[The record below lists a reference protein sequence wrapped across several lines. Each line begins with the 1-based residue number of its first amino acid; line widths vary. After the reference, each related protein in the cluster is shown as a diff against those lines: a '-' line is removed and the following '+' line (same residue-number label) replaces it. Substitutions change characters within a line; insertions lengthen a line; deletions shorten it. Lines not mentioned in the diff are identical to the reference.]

1 MTNKKN
7 CRILQNYLANIINK
21 TGEIILSPVYI
32 NIMLKENQRGLLKF
46 FTSQKVLFL
55 GFFLILCFILYSY
68 SSSKGNHTISGF
80 STGYGDSSAQGGMMM
95 SSPPAKPVQNQAVVK
110 PSTQPNMATVNQP
123 IMTSAPVTGGYNAGN
138 TVVPADLLPKDN
150 NTQFGDFNMLNQG
163 NIVMP
168 DLLDAGY
175 LIGLDTIGQTL
186 RNANLQ
192 ERSDPIIPKT
202 NVGPWNNSTIEPDFG
217 RVPLE
222 LGAGLQ

>member
-1 MTNKKN
+1 
-7 CRILQNYLANIINK
+7 
-21 TGEIILSPVYI
+21 
-32 NIMLKENQRGLLKF
+32 MLKDKQFGLLKF

-55 GFFLILCFILYSY
+55 GFFLILCFFLYSY
-68 SSSKGNHTISGF
+68 ANSKKSSTISGF
-80 STGYGDSSAQGGMMM
+80 ATGFGDNTAQP
-95 SSPPAKPVQNQAVVK
+95 SVSQNQQTVK
-110 PSTQPNMATVNQP
+110 APIKPMPQPMQQP
-123 IMTSAPVTGGYNAGN
+123 MQQPQMTSMDHSAAGYNATN
-138 TVVPADLLPKDN
+138 TAIPADLLPKDN
-150 NTQFGDFNMLNQG
+150 NTQFGDFNMINQG

-202 NVGPWNNSTIEPDFG
+202 EVGPWNNSTIEPDFA

-222 LGAGLQ
+222 LGAGVK

>member
-1 MTNKKN
+1 
-7 CRILQNYLANIINK
+7 
-21 TGEIILSPVYI
+21 
-32 NIMLKENQRGLLKF
+32 MLKENQRGLLKF

-80 STGYGDSSAQGGMMM
+80 STGYGDSSAQGGIM
-95 SSPPAKPVQNQAVVK
+95 SPPSVQNQAVVK
-110 PSTQPNMATVNQP
+110 PSVQPNMATVNQP
-123 IMTSAPVTGGYNAGN
+123 IMTSAHASDATGGYNAGN

-222 LGAGLQ
+222 LGAGRQ